1 VTHVA
6 VKVLSVPAKFGNPF
20 RHETQTF
27 EEEKKRKT
35 WKTRGRKTKD
45 EKKDK

>member
-1 VTHVA
+1 MTHVA
-6 VKVLSVPAKFGNPF
+6 VKVLSVPEKFGNPF
-20 RHETQTF
+20 RHESQTS

-35 WKTRGRKTKD
+35 WKTSGRKTKA